1 MPKSLPANPNLEQ
14 YRKQAKDLLKA
25 WKAGDAEARQRISKH
40 HPRLSRV
47 SETQLGQETVGLADV
62 QVALAREHGF
72 ENWAAFVE
80 EIERRTGVG
89 ARNERTWR
97 DAERA
102 VLAGDAPALD
112 ALLRDHRQLF
122 ETRQPP
128 PYGPEPGRLAPH
140 YSGRSAQEIIA
151 ANHEFDSWDDFLDWQ
166 RAANVPASPV
176 ASFEAAADAIG
187 NGDLATL
194 RRLLRDDP
202 DLIRARSA
210 RKHHSTLLH
219 YVGANGIEAFRQ
231 KTPKNALEI
240 LRFLLDAGAEVD
252 APAGMYG
259 GGSTTLG
266 LVATSIHPL
275 LAGVQEELM
284 GELLVRG
291 AALEDPRAGGNDQSA
306 IAGCLA
312 NGRPQAA
319 RYLADRGARLDLDG
333 AAGVGMLN
341 AVERFFD
348 ANGHLVA
355 GATVEQ
361 MKRGFDWACQYGHA
375 DVVGYLL
382 RRGVDPAGP
391 REGASPLHWAGYGG
405 NRAVVAALLQAG
417 APVNARDATYDG
429 TPLGWALYGWAEQRG
444 RSGSER
450 YYDAV
455 SELIRAGGTVAPE
468 WLREEDRGYPID
480 EYLRDDERMA
490 FAMKR
495 VP

>member
-1 MPKSLPANPNLEQ
+1 MPKSLPANPNLQQ

-25 WKAGDAEARQRISKH
+25 WKTGDTEARQRISKH
-40 HPRLSRV
+40 HPRLSRA
-47 SETQLGQETVGLADV
+47 SEAQLGQETVALADV

-80 EIERRTGVG
+80 EIERRGGVG
-89 ARNERTWR
+89 MPNEKIWR

-128 PYGPEPGRLAPH
+128 PFGPEPGRLAPR
-140 YSGRSAQEIIA
+140 YPGRSAQEIIA
-151 ANHEFDSWDDFLDWQ
+151 ANHAFDSWDDFVNWQ
-166 RAANVPASPV
+166 RAANVPASQI
-176 ASFEAAADAIG
+176 ARFEAAADSIG
-187 NGDLATL
+187 DGDLATL

-219 YVGANGIEAFRQ
+219 YVGANGIESFRQ

-240 LRFLLDAGAEVD
+240 LRLLLDAGAEVD

-291 AALEDPRAGGNDQSA
+291 AALEDPRAAGNDQSA

-319 RYLADRGARLDLDG
+319 RYLAERGARLDLDG
-333 AAGVGMLN
+333 AAGVGMLDV
-341 AVERFFD
+341 VERFFD
-348 ANGHLVA
+348 ANGELVD

-375 DVVGYLL
+375 DVVSHLL
-382 RRGVDPAGP
+382 RRGIDPAET
-391 REGASPLHWAGYGG
+391 REGTSPLHWAGYGG
-405 NRAVVAALLQAG
+405 NHAIVAVLLRAG
-417 APVNARDATYDG
+417 APVNARDATYGG
-429 TPLGWALYGWAEQRG
+429 TPLGWTLYGWAERRQHPG
-444 RSGSER
+444 AER

-455 SELIRAGGTVAPE
+455 SELVKAGGTVAPE

-480 EYLRDDERMA
+480 EYLREDDRMA
-490 FAMKR
+490 VIVKR
-495 VP
+495 AP